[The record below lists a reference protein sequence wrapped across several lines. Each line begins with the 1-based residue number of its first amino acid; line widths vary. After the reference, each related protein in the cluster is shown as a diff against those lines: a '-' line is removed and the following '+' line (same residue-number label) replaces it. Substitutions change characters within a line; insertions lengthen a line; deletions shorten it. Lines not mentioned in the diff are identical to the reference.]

1 MDDPDLT
8 SAPVDITMDLTSAP
22 VGITVVV
29 YDNGDVEPVVEV
41 VYRGRDGRGIAR
53 WRAGVVPDGRKVV
66 SLSVAHLPAKTGVEL
81 VSMNGEELA

>member
-8 SAPVDITMDLTSAP
+8 SAPVDITMDLASAP
-22 VGITVVV
+22 VGITVV

-66 SLSVAHLPAKTGVEL
+66 SLSVAHLLVMTGVEL
-81 VSMNGEELA
+81 VSINGEDLA